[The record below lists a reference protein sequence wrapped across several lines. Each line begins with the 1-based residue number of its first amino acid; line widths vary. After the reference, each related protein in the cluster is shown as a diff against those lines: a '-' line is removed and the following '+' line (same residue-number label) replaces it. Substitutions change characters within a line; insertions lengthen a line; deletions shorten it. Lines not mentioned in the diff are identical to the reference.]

1 MIVAGVG
8 LRPGCTGD
16 EIARLVEQAAE
27 RAGCRPE
34 RLAIPQFRAAEAGPI
49 VAAEALSLGLIVVGE
64 SALANAQPRCRTRS
78 ARAEA
83 ATGIASVAEGCALAA
98 AGPDAMLLLPRISS
112 ANATCAIA
120 GQEPAS

>member
-1 MIVAGVG
+1 MIVAGIG
-8 LRPGCTGD
+8 LRPGCGGD

-27 RAGCRPE
+27 RAGCRPD
-34 RLAIPQFRAAEAGPI
+34 RLAIPQFREAEAGPV
-49 VAAEALSLGLIVVGE
+49 VAAATLSLDLIVIGE
-64 SALANAQPRCRTRS
+64 SALADAQPRCRTRS

-98 AGPDAMLLLPRISS
+98 AGPDALLLLPRIAS

-120 GQEPAS
+120 GRGTSS